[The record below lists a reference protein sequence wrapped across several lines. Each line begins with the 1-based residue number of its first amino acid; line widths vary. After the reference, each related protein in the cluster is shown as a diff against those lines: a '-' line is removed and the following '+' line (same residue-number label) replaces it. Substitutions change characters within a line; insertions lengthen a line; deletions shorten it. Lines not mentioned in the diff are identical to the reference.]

1 MSSGGGGLE
10 KPNKVFWC
18 LYFLKKIKNFEKN
31 GFRMVDISIIKYGRG
46 Y

>member
-1 MSSGGGGLE
+1 VGGGGLE
-10 KPNKVFWC
+10 KPNKVFWG

-31 GFRMVDISIIKYGRG
+31 GFILVVISIIEYGRR